1 VEERCDA
8 RRSCLACIAPR
19 DIDLPACLV
28 WHPHP
33 YGSLWTPTVSK
44 GETSRAVAGFRRRT
58 VVDDAFWVEAFAKPV
73 SSAFRIE
80 G

>member
-19 DIDLPACLV
+19 DIDCLASSSL
-28 WHPHP
+28 WI
-33 YGSLWTPTVSK
+33 LWTPTVSK